1 VASYLKDLSK
11 LYTENVNING
21 TTEHATSYMYA
32 PMDYREEMEE
42 VNLPL
47 EGAQLIGAILTEDS
61 RKTLLEHFP
70 PMFSN
75 VRAHHV
81 TIAFKPDEETLEKY
95 QHLIGQQIEIPVF
108 GIVKDAKSQV
118 LLVHC
123 PSENPHPHI
132 TISFAENSSAKYSNE
147 LAATQPGQ
155 KVMPLTL
162 QAVVT
167 LAAA

>member
-1 VASYLKDLSK
+1 MASYLEDLSK

-21 TTEHATSYMYA
+21 TTEHATSYMYT

-42 VNLPL
+42 AAEPPK
-47 EGAQLIGAILTEDS
+47 GTQLIGAILTEQS
-61 RKTLLEHFP
+61 RQKLLETFP

-81 TIAFKPDEETLEKY
+81 TIAFNPSSETLEKY
-95 QHLIGQQIEIPVF
+95 QHLIGQQIDIPVF

-123 PSENPHPHI
+123 PSENAHPHI
-132 TISFAENSSAKYSNE
+132 TISFSDESSAKYSNE
-147 LAATQPGQ
+147 LAETTPGQ

-167 LAAA
+167 LDTA